1 MRFELSNV
9 DEKVA
14 KRIKKYCIDKGITQG
29 EWAEKSHKALVDK
42 SSCTTETRIV
52 H

>member
-29 EWAEKSHKALVDK
+29 EWAEMAHNALVNK
-42 SSCTTETRIV
+42 GN
-52 H
+52 